1 MEKKNKIIIA
11 VLIVV
16 IVALAIGVATMI
28 FNNSP
33 AGGGSVPEGM
43 QKYNFDS
50 AFTMAVP
57 KNTRFLKEFNSS
69 SEFGQGVSYYDR
81 DNKMAILYVTSPMI
95 THEVINYFI
104 DYVNSSGNAT
114 FEREGDLIFS
124 HSLVHNGKLSKNLE
138 DSNFTDI
145 ILIQRGHELVLIQ
158 GNDPEFIKSMAETF
172 EWYE

>member
-57 KNTRFLKEFNSS
+57 KNARFLKEFNSS

-81 DNKMAILYVTSPMI
+81 GNKMAISYVNSPMI
-95 THEVINYFI
+95 THEFVNFTINYA
-104 DYVNSSGNAT
+104 NSSGNNT
-114 FEREGDLIFS
+114 FEREGDLILS
-124 HSLVHNGKLSKNLE
+124 HNVVNKGKLGKNLE
-138 DSNFTDI
+138 DSNFTESI
-145 ILIQRGHELVLIQ
+145 GIQRGHELVIIK
-158 GNDPEFIKSMAETF
+158 GNDPKFIKSMAETF